1 MRFMKLGVFALAAIM
16 LFSACDPSNKTKGG
30 VIGGTAGA
38 ALGGLVGNLIAGKGD
53 NKTSRTLFGAAIGGA
68 VGTAA
73 GVLIGNKMDKAKA
86 AAAAVNNAEV
96 ETITDANGLEG
107 VKVTFDSGILFAT
120 GKSDLSQT
128 AKKSLDQFV
137 ANVLI
142 PYSDTDVAIQ
152 GHTDNQGFK
161 GVTDPSVNAQKT
173 RDLSLQRAS
182 AVSSYL
188 LGKGIGSQRITKVE
202 GLGQDMPV
210 ADNSTKAGQQ
220 QNRRVEVYLYASK
233 AMIDAANAGTLQ

>member
-128 AKKSLDQFV
+128 AKNSLDQFV

-152 GHTDNQGFK
+152 GHPDNQGFK
-161 GVTDPSVNAQKT
+161 GVTDPSVNAQKN

>member
-96 ETITDANGLEG
+96 ETITDASGLEG

-128 AKKSLDQFV
+128 
-137 ANVLI
+137 
-142 PYSDTDVAIQ
+142 DVAIQ

-161 GVTDPSVNAQKT
+161 GVKDPSVNAQKN

>member
-128 AKKSLDQFV
+128 AKNSLDQFV

-152 GHTDNQGFK
+152 GHPDNQGFK
-161 GVTDPSVNAQKT
+161 GVKDPSVNAQKN

>member
-128 AKKSLDQFV
+128 AKNSLDQFV

-142 PYSDTDVAIQ
+142 PYSDTDVSIQ

-161 GVTDPSVNAQKT
+161 GVKDPSVNAQKN